1 VTRRLLVLTL
11 LSLTAFIATGT
22 SIPTGSG
29 NDPHAERTQAERT
42 EAERTFDVAQRYCPR
57 GRC

>member
-1 VTRRLLVLTL
+1 VTKRLLVLTL
-11 LSLTAFIATGT
+11 LSLTVFIATGT

-29 NDPHAERTQAERT
+29 GDP
-42 EAERTFDVAQRYCPR
+42 EAEPTFEVAQRYCPR

>member
-1 VTRRLLVLTL
+1 VTKRLLVLTL

-29 NDPHAERTQAERT
+29 DP
-42 EAERTFDVAQRYCPR
+42 EAEPTFEVAQRYCPR

>member
-1 VTRRLLVLTL
+1 MTKRLLVLTL
-11 LSLTAFIATGT
+11 LSLAAFIAIGT

-29 NDPHAERTQAERT
+29 SDP
-42 EAERTFDVAQRYCPR
+42 EAERTFEVAQRYCPR

>member
-1 VTRRLLVLTL
+1 MTKRLLVLTL
-11 LSLTAFIATGT
+11 LSLTAFIAAGT

-29 NDPHAERTQAERT
+29 VDPEAERT
-42 EAERTFDVAQRYCPR
+42 EAERPFEVAQRYCPR

>member
-1 VTRRLLVLTL
+1 VTKRLLVLTL
-11 LSLTAFIATGT
+11 LSLAPIIATGT

-29 NDPHAERTQAERT
+29 GDP
-42 EAERTFDVAQRYCPR
+42 EAERTIEVAQRYCPR

>member
-1 VTRRLLVLTL
+1 MTKRLLVLTL

-22 SIPTGSG
+22 SIPGSG
-29 NDPHAERTQAERT
+29 GDPKAERA
-42 EAERTFDVAQRYCPR
+42 EAEPTFEVAQRYCPR

>member
-1 VTRRLLVLTL
+1 VTKRLLVLTL
-11 LSLTAFIATGT
+11 LSLTAFIAAGT

-29 NDPHAERTQAERT
+29 VDP
-42 EAERTFDVAQRYCPR
+42 EAERPFEVAQRYCPR

>member
-1 VTRRLLVLTL
+1 VTKRLLVLTL
-11 LSLTAFIATGT
+11 LSLTAFIAAGT

-29 NDPHAERTQAERT
+29 SDP
-42 EAERTFDVAQRYCPR
+42 EAEPTIEVAQRYCPR